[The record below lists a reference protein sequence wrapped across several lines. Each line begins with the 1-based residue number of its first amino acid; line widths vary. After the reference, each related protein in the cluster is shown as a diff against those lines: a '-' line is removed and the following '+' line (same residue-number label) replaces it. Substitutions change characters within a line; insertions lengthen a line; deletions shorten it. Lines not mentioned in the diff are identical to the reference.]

1 MDSSPDLSLKL
12 RRGSSDS
19 RDNFYMDFAQ
29 GIDSDIEEVDNSA
42 LPLEPQQ
49 APPPP
54 LPIVA
59 PEAMLGAG
67 FIPPPPL
74 AMQGQ
79 PLPTLTEHDDLPP
92 TPPPQQEP
100 NGTVVDSP
108 PPSPTSS
115 VLEMIPPP
123 PLSPPMITPPPSI
136 RTLAPPSPPIE
147 TEDEGDDADVDEEEE
162 EDDDKSTPPP
172 PLPPLPSNFSYVHG
186 NGAHGSGLTG
196 AAGSTPPA
204 TKSPSTSPSPPDTP
218 PPCPK
223 MAPSKL
229 ASPPPPPPM
238 HSQLPMPPLTPPSE
252 SDQSQP
258 NSPPPLPQHAPL
270 PQSPPRSTGSPASSA
285 RSIGSQQRVIVA
297 SPPLSTSSQPRSMG
311 SPQGSISSPPHSAS
325 SQPRSTGTPPR
336 TREFVEEDGPATPPP
351 DFGEPSDVIA
361 AALAAAIEVKSC
373 ELIQGITQG
382 NAYHMIDENKSLNED
397 ESTTITTPPSNGF
410 SASSIIAP
418 PADHLGEMEQE
429 TDMMLADIPP
439 PPGME
444 DELPDENQQR
454 EEMEVEEQ
462 ANKLSEEP
470 MEVDETVEE
479 EDVLSDR
486 TPMSERQLS
495 EDHTTADTPADEVVE
510 TRGTPTSQATPRSTP
525 QPTPPASGS
534 PKKKRSSITASGG
547 SGSGSRGPSR
557 SASRSGSHSGS
568 HGGSRNA
575 SRSGSVRG
583 SIASR
588 AGSIAAA
595 SVASAAAS
603 VASGSQQV
611 VEVAAV
617 KSVAAVTS
625 PQTSIKSIRSQPG
638 SVKSSLSKHSASP
651 PMMKSPP
658 EGDRPPVMPSP
669 PTMRSPPVMKSPPI
683 MHSPPKV
690 TSPPRVYSPPLVS
703 SPPMRKMDSIEAE
716 KDDEERKSV
725 KGPAGA
731 STYSDSA
738 AASSETL
745 DAASVLSPTMGA
757 ATTPAAATATAA
769 STTLSYQD
777 EQQPQQHI
785 MRAHLSSHH
794 HYHLPHQFQHPHHQN
809 HHTHGGVPVATPTV
823 PASYAGTQHLLHHHH
838 QHKANSYSSS
848 AMDEDSSGSVS
859 GMSSGPPQPPA
870 KPPHITTQE
879 RRSPPSTG
887 AASAVATT
895 SSLLLAADAVPT
907 PSVSPGRLTSRSG
920 SHHRVTI
927 DESNIATS
935 SALSHQLDV
944 RGGGGGD
951 DGDAGSGGGGAGG
964 SGPPSPSSSNRRLS
978 SALGEDRQTGHLAL
992 MYHSHQLTSYPVLP
1006 AIKRTHRPSFIYP
1019 PMPRVRAGDALATLF
1034 SALYGKLLV
1043 VMGIAFPMAEVI
1055 STYIPPSFYEVYYLY
1070 LYIGS
1075 MIFLLFM
1082 YATLLWGRPKM
1093 PANIT
1098 SPSKSASKARSST
1111 ASESMDESD
1120 TDSNSMHNKRIP
1132 TVIPARRPS
1141 LLAPLGRQHHY
1152 GSFYLRMGAVAF
1164 GIGSMIYSGLEFGQY
1179 FELNPDTKCHN
1190 VLLAL
1195 TPATRMA
1202 FIFIQMYF
1210 IFLNNEQIKVYRY
1223 KIIARF
1229 GLMHMIG
1236 TNLAVWLNV
1245 LIQETKHEILTFYNP
1260 ENRTLRISHRIPGH
1274 SRGHINAPAVI
1285 PTDPTAHLR
1294 IPRGLKGPYQ
1304 IFECRRTN
1312 ILGTLVQDASPFLF
1326 PCTIEY
1332 SLICAAILYVM
1343 WRSISRPPTPA
1354 PQRPDTIS
1362 SPMKRSPH
1370 HYSVDCARAHKGLF
1384 VGILILVLTI
1394 ISLILFFVLISRPDF
1409 VALAVTEVTI
1419 CELLI
1424 YGTAT
1429 IATLIGMIQIRHLQ
1443 YDWYRSFSLD
1453 DILLVG
1459 AQTGSF
1465 LYNIFTVIAGH
1476 FTLRSDDMLV
1486 PLNALASIVQTACQ
1500 TLFIL
1505 DASRRQAI
1513 TPEHIRK
1520 KPGREIVTFML
1531 VVNLAMW
1538 AISTLEKSR
1547 AESHPIQLN
1556 FYGLWAWTII
1566 THVSMPLAIFYRFHS
1581 TVCLCE
1587 IWKRAYKLKPAYM

>member
-42 LPLEPQQ
+42 LALEPQQ
-49 APPPP
+49 PPPPP

-59 PEAMLGAG
+59 PEDVLGAG

-74 AMQGQ
+74 VMQGQ

-92 TPPPQQEP
+92 TPPPQEQP
-100 NGTVVDSP
+100 IGSVVDSP
-108 PPSPTSS
+108 PASPTSS

-123 PLSPPMITPPPSI
+123 PLSPPMITPPPV
-136 RTLAPPSPPIE
+136 RAVPLAPPSPPIE

-162 EDDDKSTPPP
+162 DDDDKSTPPP

-186 NGAHGSGLTG
+186 NGAHGAGIPG
-196 AAGSTPPA
+196 AGVATPP
-204 TKSPSTSPSPPDTP
+204 KSPSTSPSPPDTP

-223 MAPSKL
+223 MSLPMKL
-229 ASPPPPPPM
+229 ASPPPPPPPM
-238 HSQLPMPPLTPPSE
+238 HAPMPLPPLTPPSE

-270 PQSPPRSTGSPASSA
+270 PQSPPHSTGSPASSVGSQP
-285 RSIGSQQRVIVA
+285 RSSGSQQRVVLV
-297 SPPLSTSSQPRSMG
+297 SPPLSTGSRPRSMG
-311 SPQGSISSPPHSAS
+311 SPQGSINSPPHSIS
-325 SQPRSTGTPPR
+325 SQPRSIGTPPR
-336 TREFVEEDGPATPPP
+336 SREAIPEDGPATPPP

-382 NAYHMIDENKSLNED
+382 TAYHMIDENKSSNED
-397 ESTTITTPPSNGF
+397 ESTTITTPPSNGY
-410 SASSIIAP
+410 SGSSLIVP
-418 PADHLGEMEQE
+418 PADQLGELEQD
-429 TDMMLADIPP
+429 TGMMLADIPP
-439 PPGME
+439 PLGME
-444 DELPDENQQR
+444 DEEPDDIQQ
-454 EEMEVEEQ
+454 EEMEIDEVSP
-462 ANKLSEEP
+462 KLPTEP
-470 MEVDETVEE
+470 MEVDEIVEE
-479 EDVLSDR
+479 EEAYSERTPISDR
-486 TPMSERQLS
+486 QPS

-525 QPTPPASGS
+525 LPTPPASGS
-534 PKKKRSSITASGG
+534 PKKKRSSVSISGG

-603 VASGSQQV
+603 IASGSPHV
-611 VEVAAV
+611 VEAAASAAAV
-617 KSVAAVTS
+617 AS
-625 PQTSIKSIRSQPG
+625 PQTSIKSIRSQP
-638 SVKSSLSKHSASP
+638 SSIKSAHSKHSASP

-669 PTMRSPPVMKSPPI
+669 PMMRSPPLVKSPPL

-690 TSPPRVYSPPLVS
+690 TSPPRVYSPPLVG
-703 SPPMRKMDSIEAE
+703 SPPTRKTDSVDLEKEAE
-716 KDDEERKSV
+716 AKPVKAPSV
-725 KGPAGA
+725 G
-731 STYSDSA
+731 TYSDSA

-745 DAASVLSPTMGA
+745 DAASIVSPTMA
-757 ATTPAAATATAA
+757 AAPPTVAAATA
-769 STTLSYQD
+769 STSLSYQD
-777 EQQPQQHI
+777 EQQPPQHV

-823 PASYAGTQHLLHHHH
+823 PASYAGAQHLLHHHH
-838 QHKANSYSSS
+838 KTSPYSSS

-859 GMSSGPPQPPA
+859 GVSGPTPPA
-870 KPPHITTQE
+870 KPPHTQE
-879 RRSPPSTG
+879 RRSPPSSGATATTMATSSVLLVADA
-887 AASAVATT
+887 AASSA
-895 SSLLLAADAVPT
+895 
-907 PSVSPGRLTSRSG
+907 SVSPGRLASRSG

-944 RGGGGGD
+944 RGGDGGD
-951 DGDAGSGGGGAGG
+951 DGDAGGSGGGGAGG
-964 SGPPSPSSSNRRLS
+964 SGPPSPGSSHRRLS
-978 SALGEDRQTGHLAL
+978 SALGDDRQTGHLAL

-1082 YATLLWGRPKM
+1082 YATLLWGRPKI

-1098 SPSKSASKARSST
+1098 SPSKSTSKARSST

-1274 SRGHINAPAVI
+1274 SRGHANIPAVI